1 MFSKITAA
9 ALLCVAVLYLWMTSA
24 IRLDPWSE
32 QDLLNSRTLPYLY
45 GLSLLI
51 SALFIA
57 QDKID
62 KSWKFNAN
70 AIKLGSIVSSLLIFL
85 FLLELLGLW
94 ICLGLLILSNMI
106 ILGQRKPV
114 PTISISFAFPLICWL
129 TVAKGLGITIPI

>member
-9 ALLCVAVLYLWMTSA
+9 TLLCVAVLYLWMTSA

-114 PTISISFAFPLICWL
+114 PTISMSFAFPFICWL
-129 TVAKGLGITIPI
+129 TVEKGLGITIPI

>member
-9 ALLCVAVLYLWMTSA
+9 TLLCVAMLYLWMTSA

-32 QDLLNSRTLPYLY
+32 QDLINSRTLPYLY

-51 SALFIA
+51 SVLFIA

-62 KSWKFNAN
+62 TAWKFNAN

-114 PTISISFAFPLICWL
+114 PTISVSFAFPFISWLIIE
-129 TVAKGLGITIPI
+129 KGLAITIPI

>member
-9 ALLCVAVLYLWMTSA
+9 TLLCVAVLYLWMTSA

-32 QDLLNSRTLPYLY
+32 QDLINSRTLPYLY

-51 SALFIA
+51 SVLFIA

-62 KSWKFNAN
+62 TAWKFNAN
-70 AIKLGSIVSSLLIFL
+70 AIKLGSIISSLLIFL

-114 PTISISFAFPLICWL
+114 PTISVSFAFPFISWLIIE
-129 TVAKGLGITIPI
+129 KGLAITIPI

>member
-9 ALLCVAVLYLWMTSA
+9 TLVCAAMLYLWMTSA

-32 QDLLNSRTLPYLY
+32 QDLFNSRTLPYLY
-45 GLSLLI
+45 GLGLLI
-51 SALFIA
+51 SVFFIA

-62 KSWKFNAN
+62 TTWKFNAN
-70 AIKLGSIVSSLLIFL
+70 TIKLGFIVSSLLIFL

-106 ILGQRKPV
+106 ILGERKPV
-114 PTISISFAFPLICWL
+114 PTISISFVFPFICWL
-129 TVAKGLGITIPI
+129 TVEKGLGITIPI

>member
-9 ALLCVAVLYLWMTSA
+9 TLLCVAMLYLWMTSA

-51 SALFIA
+51 SVLFIA
-57 QDKID
+57 QDKIYR
-62 KSWKFNAN
+62 SWKFNAN

-114 PTISISFAFPLICWL
+114 PTISVSVAFPLICWL
-129 TVAKGLGITIPI
+129 TVEKGLGITIPI

>member
-1 MFSKITAA
+1 M
-9 ALLCVAVLYLWMTSA
+9 
-24 IRLDPWSE
+24 
-32 QDLLNSRTLPYLY
+32 
-45 GLSLLI
+45 LI

-62 KSWKFNAN
+62 TSWKFNAN

-114 PTISISFAFPLICWL
+114 PTISISFAFPFICWL
-129 TVAKGLGITIPI
+129 TVEKALGITIPI